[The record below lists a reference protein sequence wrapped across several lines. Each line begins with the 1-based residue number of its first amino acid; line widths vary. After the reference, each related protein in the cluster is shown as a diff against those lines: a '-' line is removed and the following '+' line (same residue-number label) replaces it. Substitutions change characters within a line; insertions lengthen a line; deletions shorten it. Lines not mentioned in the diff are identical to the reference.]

1 MALKCGLFTAKW
13 YFCSM
18 KHSPSSSKSLYTR
31 ISRSEASILAL
42 TSLTQEEFETLAI
55 EFAKDWTDYH
65 TRYTLEDKPRERRL
79 ATQETGP
86 LPTIEDK
93 LLFICSY
100 LKTYPIQELHA
111 AIFGMEQSHTN
122 VWIHRLARFLLKT
135 LERLKH
141 LPERNAQ
148 ALAHLLPECER
159 FFLDGTERP
168 VQRSHDD
175 DQQEADYSGKKK
187 DHTKENLVL
196 CDRHRR
202 VWYLSKTYPGSMVDI
217 TMARNEHMRLPYK
230 TELLVDL
237 GFMGFILPFVTIVL
251 PHKKP
256 RKGELTQEQKDYNAL
271 LASARVVNEH
281 AIGGIKRCRILK
293 DRLRNWKQDFDDT
306 VMCLAAGLHNLRIDS
321 RADYATAS

>member
-1 MALKCGLFTAKW
+1 MAEW
-13 YFCSM
+13 YFCFM
-18 KHSPSSSKSLYTR
+18 KHSPSSSESLYTR

-42 TSLTQEEFETLAI
+42 TGLTLEEFHALAR
-55 EFAKDWTDYH
+55 EFAQDWIDYH
-65 TRYTLEDKPRERRL
+65 DRYTLDGKPRERRL
-79 ATQETGP
+79 AKQEAGP
-86 LPTIEDK
+86 LPSIEDK

-135 LERLKH
+135 LQRLKH

-159 FFLDGTERP
+159 FLLDGTERP
-168 VQRSHDD
+168 VQRSQDD
-175 DQQEADYSGKKK
+175 DQQRADFSGKKK

-196 CDRHRR
+196 CDGHRKI
-202 VWYLSKTYPGSMVDI
+202 WYLSKTYPGSMVDI
-217 TMARNEHMRLPYK
+217 TMARREQMRLPYK

-237 GFMGFILPFVTIVL
+237 GFMGFILPFVTVLL
-251 PHKKP
+251 PHKTP
-256 RKGELTQEQKDYNAL
+256 RKGTLTQEQKDYNAL

-281 AIGGIKRCRILK
+281 AIGGIKRCRIVK
-293 DRLRNWKQDFDDT
+293 DCFRNWKRDFDDT
-306 VMCLAAGLHNLRIDS
+306 VMCLAAGLHNLRIAS
-321 RADYATAS
+321 RAEYARAS